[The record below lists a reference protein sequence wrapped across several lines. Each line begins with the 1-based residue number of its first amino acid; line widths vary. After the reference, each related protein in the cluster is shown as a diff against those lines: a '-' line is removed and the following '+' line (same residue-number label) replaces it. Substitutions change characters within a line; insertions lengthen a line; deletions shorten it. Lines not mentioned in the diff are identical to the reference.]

1 MVPWLPEDRDGW
13 VEDVLYWCF
22 ESSEVDIAFVPT
34 KRFKKLE
41 LTSEKHHFFCWI
53 LLHLSLRLSSSAG
66 Q

>member
-1 MVPWLPEDRDGW
+1 MLPGMVKLNGTWLPEDRDGW

-41 LTSEKHHFFCWI
+41 LISEKHHFFVGF
-53 LLHLSLRLSSSAG
+53 SSISV
-66 Q
+66 